1 MTRMDTD
8 TDLVRRALELV
19 QTDGHSLY
27 LFTLTAAEVLQ
38 VADVSRVSRDEAG
51 KLIGYQRPEVKS
63 HVQDIVDYLDS
74 DPVIFPNAII
84 MALSSTVVF
93 VSSRGRKV
101 TDGLATGG
109 TLKLPRPSAGQ
120 PKPAWIVDGQQR
132 ALALSRAARGDL
144 PVPITAFVA
153 DAVSLQRDQFLRV
166 NNTKPLPRS
175 LVTELLP
182 EVDSPLPTH
191 LSVRKAPS
199 FLCDRL
205 NNEPSSP
212 FHQMIR
218 RASTSKTE
226 AARAVIA
233 DNSVVRMLQESY
245 TQPGG
250 CLYPYRNLTT
260 GDTDV
265 DGIHQALCVYWSAVR
280 DAFPDAWGK
289 PAEESRLMHGA
300 GIRAMGRLM
309 DRVLGSVDVRQ
320 PDAVVEIRKHL
331 DLVAPYCRWTS
342 GNWEESG
349 LRWDAVENTHSH
361 IQKLSNYLI
370 RIYLTAR
377 AAIR

>member
-1 MTRMDTD
+1 MTDNS
-8 TDLVRRALELV
+8 DLVRRALKLV
-19 QTDGHSLY
+19 QTTGHPLY

-51 KLIGYQRPEVKS
+51 KLIGYQRPEVHS
-63 HVQDIVDYLDS
+63 HVQDIIDYLNS

-84 MALSSTVVF
+84 MALSSTVKF
-93 VSSRGRKV
+93 VSSRGPNV
-101 TDGLATGG
+101 TDGLATAG
-109 TLKLPRPSAGQ
+109 KLLLPVPSDGQ
-120 PKPAWIVDGQQR
+120 PRPAWIVDGQQR
-132 ALALSRAARGDL
+132 ALALSRAARSNL

-153 DAVSLQRDQFLRV
+153 DSVGLQRDQFLRV

-182 EVDSPLPTH
+182 EVDSPLPMH
-191 LSVRKAPS
+191 LTVRKAPS

-205 NNEPSSP
+205 NNDPDSP
-212 FHQMIR
+212 FYRTIK
-218 RASTSKTE
+218 RASTSKK

-233 DNSVVRMLQESY
+233 DNSVVQMLQESY
-245 TQPGG
+245 RSPAG

-265 DGIHQALCVYWSAVR
+265 DGIHHALCVYWSAVR

-289 PAEESRLMHGA
+289 PATESRLMHGA

-309 DRVLGSVDVRQ
+309 DRVLGTIDVEQ
-320 PDAVVEIRKHL
+320 PDATAEIRKHL
-331 DLVAPYCRWTS
+331 DLVAPHCRWTS
-342 GNWEESG
+342 GTWEESG
-349 LRWDAVENTHSH
+349 LRWDAVENIHGH

-370 RIYLTAR
+370 RVYRSGR
-377 AAIR
+377 ANIR

>member
-1 MTRMDTD
+1 MTEN
-8 TDLVRRALELV
+8 TDLVRRALKLV
-19 QTDGHSLY
+19 QTNSHPLY

-38 VADVSRVSRDEAG
+38 IADVSRVSRDEAG
-51 KLIGYQRPEVKS
+51 TLIGYQRPEVQS

-84 MALSSTVVF
+84 MALSSTVKF
-93 VSSRGRKV
+93 VAGRGPKT
-101 TDGLATGG
+101 TDGLATIG
-109 TLKLPRPSAGQ
+109 TLTLPLPTGGQ
-120 PKPAWIVDGQQR
+120 PRPAWIVDGQQR
-132 ALALSRAARGDL
+132 AVALSRARRTDL

-191 LSVRKAPS
+191 LTVRKAPS

-205 NNEPSSP
+205 NNDPDSP
-212 FHQMIR
+212 FYRMIK
-218 RASTSKTE
+218 RASTSKKD

-233 DNSVVRMLQESY
+233 DNSVVQMLQESY
-245 TQPGG
+245 TSPAG
-250 CLYPYRNLTT
+250 CLYPYRNLST
-260 GDTDV
+260 GDTDI
-265 DGIHQALCVYWSAVR
+265 DGIHHALCVYWSAIR

-289 PAEESRLMHGA
+289 SAIDSRLMHGA

-309 DRVLGSVDVRQ
+309 DRVLGTIDVHQ
-320 PDAVVEIRKHL
+320 PEATAEIRKHL
-331 DLVAPYCRWTS
+331 DLVAPHCRWTS
-342 GNWEESG
+342 GTWEESG
-349 LRWDAVENTHSH
+349 LRWDAVENVHGH

-370 RIYLTAR
+370 RVYLTAR
-377 AAIR
+377 ANIR

>member
-1 MTRMDTD
+1 MTVHA
-8 TDLVRRALELV
+8 DLERRALRVV
-19 QTDGHSLY
+19 QTDGYPLY

-51 KLIGYQRPEVKS
+51 TLIGYQRPEVRS
-63 HVQDIVDYLDS
+63 HVQDIIDYLDS

-84 MALSSTVVF
+84 MALSSTVKF
-93 VSSRGRKV
+93 VPSRGPNV

-109 TLKLPRPSAGQ
+109 TLKLPRPAAGER
-120 PKPAWIVDGQQR
+120 KPAWIVDGQQR
-132 ALALSRAARGDL
+132 AMALSRATRTDL
-144 PVPITAFVA
+144 PVPITAFVT

-199 FLCDRL
+199 FLCERL
-205 NNEPSSP
+205 NNDADSP
-212 FHQMIR
+212 FHRLIR
-218 RASTSKTE
+218 RASTSRAE

-265 DGIHQALCVYWSAVR
+265 DGIHHALCVYWSAVR

-309 DRVLGSVDVRQ
+309 DRVLGSIDIHE
-320 PDAVVEIRKHL
+320 PDAAAEIRKHL
-331 DLVAPYCRWTS
+331 DLVASYCRWTS
-342 GNWEESG
+342 GVWDESG

-377 AAIR
+377 NSIR

>member
-1 MTRMDTD
+1 MTSQAE
-8 TDLVRRALELV
+8 LERRALKLV
-19 QTDGHSLY
+19 QTDGYPLY

-51 KLIGYQRPEVKS
+51 TLIGYQRPEVRT
-63 HVQDIVDYLDS
+63 HVQDIVDYLNS

-84 MALSSTVVF
+84 MALSSTVRF
-93 VSSRGRKV
+93 VPSRGPNV
-101 TDGLATGG
+101 SDGLATGG
-109 TLKLPRPSAGQ
+109 TLKLPRPGIGQ
-120 PKPAWIVDGQQR
+120 RKPAWIVDGQQR
-132 ALALSRAARGDL
+132 ALALSRAARMDL

-153 DAVSLQRDQFLRV
+153 DGVSLQRDQFLRV

-191 LSVRKAPS
+191 LSVRRAPS
-199 FLCDRL
+199 YLCERL
-205 NNEPSSP
+205 NNDTDSP
-212 FHQMIR
+212 FHQLIR
-218 RASTSKTE
+218 RASTNKAQ

-233 DNSVVRMLQESY
+233 DNSIIRMLQESY
-245 TQPGG
+245 TQPSG

-260 GDTDV
+260 GETDI
-265 DGIHQALCVYWSAVR
+265 DGIHHALCVYWSAVR
-280 DAFPDAWGK
+280 NAFPDAWGK

-309 DRVLGSVDVRQ
+309 DRVLGSIDVHHVDA
-320 PDAVVEIRKHL
+320 PAAIRKHL

-342 GNWEESG
+342 GTWEESG
-349 LRWDAVENTHSH
+349 LRWNAVENTHSH

-370 RIYLTAR
+370 RIYLNAR
-377 AAIR
+377 TSIR

>member
-1 MTRMDTD
+1 MTGDPV
-8 TDLVRRALELV
+8 LVRRALKLV
-19 QTDGHSLY
+19 QAAGHPLY

-51 KLIGYQRPEVKS
+51 TLIGYQRPEVHS
-63 HVQDIVDYLDS
+63 HVQDIIDYLDS

-84 MALSSTVVF
+84 MALSSAVKF
-93 VSSRGRKV
+93 VGSRGPNT
-101 TDGLATGG
+101 TDGLAISGR
-109 TLKLPRPSAGQ
+109 LRLPLPCGAQ
-120 PKPAWIVDGQQR
+120 PRPAWIVDGQQR
-132 ALALSRAARGDL
+132 ALALSRAARTDL

-175 LVTELLP
+175 LVNELLP

-191 LSVRKAPS
+191 LTARKAPS

-205 NNEPSSP
+205 NNDQNSP
-212 FHQMIR
+212 FYRMII
-218 RASTSKTE
+218 RASTSKKD

-233 DNSVVRMLQESY
+233 DNSVIQMLQESY

-250 CLYPYRNLTT
+250 CLYPYRNLST

-265 DGIHQALCVYWSAVR
+265 DGIHHALCVYWSAVR

-289 PAEESRLMHGA
+289 PATQSRLMHGA

-309 DRVLGSVDVRQ
+309 DRVLGTIDIQQ
-320 PDAVVEIRKHL
+320 PDATAEIRKHL
-331 DLVAPYCRWTS
+331 DLVSPHCRWTS
-342 GNWEESG
+342 GTWDESG
-349 LRWDAVENTHSH
+349 LRWDAVQNVHGH
-361 IQKLSNYLI
+361 IHKLSNYLI

-377 AAIR
+377 TSIR

>member
-1 MTRMDTD
+1 MIAHG
-8 TDLVRRALELV
+8 DLERRALRIL
-19 QTDGHSLY
+19 QTDGHPLY

-51 KLIGYQRPEVKS
+51 SLIGYQRPEVRS
-63 HVQDIVDYLDS
+63 HVQDIIDYLDS

-84 MALSSTVVF
+84 MALSSMVKF
-93 VSSRGRKV
+93 VPSRGPNV

-109 TLKLPRPSAGQ
+109 TLKLPRPAAGQ
-120 PKPAWIVDGQQR
+120 RKPAWIVDGQQR
-132 ALALSRAARGDL
+132 ALALSRAARSDL

-166 NNTKPLPRS
+166 NNTRPLPRS

-199 FLCDRL
+199 FLCERL
-205 NNEPSSP
+205 NNDPDSP
-212 FHQMIR
+212 FQHLIR
-218 RASTSKTE
+218 RASTSKADVT
-226 AARAVIA
+226 RAVIA
-233 DNSVVRMLQESY
+233 DNSVIRMLQESY
-245 TQPGG
+245 TQPSG

-265 DGIHQALCVYWSAVR
+265 DGIHHALCVYWRAVR

-289 PAEESRLMHGA
+289 SAEESRLMHGA

-309 DRVLGSVDVRQ
+309 DRVLGVIDVQQ
-320 PDAVVEIRKHL
+320 PDAAVEIRKHL
-331 DLVAPYCRWTS
+331 DLVAPHCRWTS
-342 GNWEESG
+342 GTWDESG
-349 LRWDAVENTHSH
+349 LRWNAVENTHSH

-370 RIYLTAR
+370 RIYLTSR
-377 AAIR
+377 TTIR

>member
-1 MTRMDTD
+1 MTLDTD
-8 TDLVRRALELV
+8 TKLVRRALELV
-19 QTDGHSLY
+19 QTDGHPLY

-51 KLIGYQRPEVKS
+51 TLIGYQRPEVKS
-63 HVQDIVDYLDS
+63 HVQDIVDYLAS

-84 MALSSTVVF
+84 MALSSAVEF
-93 VSSRGRKV
+93 VGSRGRKV

-109 TLKLPRPSAGQ
+109 TLELPRPRPGQ

-132 ALALSRAARGDL
+132 ALALSRAERKDL

-153 DAVSLQRDQFLRV
+153 DTVSLQRDQFLRV
-166 NNTKPLPRS
+166 NNTRPLPRS

-205 NNEPSSP
+205 NNDPDSP

-218 RASTSKTE
+218 RASTSKTG
-226 AARAVIA
+226 ASQAVIA

-250 CLYPYRNLTT
+250 SLYPYRNLTT

-265 DGIHQALCVYWSAVR
+265 DGIHHALCVYWSAVR

-289 PAEESRLMHGA
+289 PAEQSRLMHGA

-309 DRVLGSVDVRQ
+309 DRVLDAIDVEQ
-320 PDAVVEIRKHL
+320 ADAAAEIRKHL

-342 GNWEESG
+342 GTWEESG

-370 RIYLTAR
+370 RIYRSAR
-377 AAIR
+377 ASIR